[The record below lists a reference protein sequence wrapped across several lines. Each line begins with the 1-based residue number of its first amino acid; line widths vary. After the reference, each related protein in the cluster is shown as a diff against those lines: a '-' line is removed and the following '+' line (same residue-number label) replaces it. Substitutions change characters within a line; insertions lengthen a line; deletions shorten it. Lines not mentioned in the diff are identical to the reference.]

1 MPSLLKRKGLLTDC
15 FFFLFSFFSK
25 KKKILISLKIIPTP
39 DSLSITNS
47 FSYEQLK
54 NLLTRELLN
63 KASFDFLLSKG
74 NWRACDVLNFH
85 LRLSFREVMSQKLA
99 LDKMLKE
106 ILQFLS
112 SILTFPQTLKMVSHE
127 EQINLGNILS
137 DDIKKVILFLINN
150 DFIFTDD

>member
-1 MPSLLKRKGLLTDC
+1 
-15 FFFLFSFFSK
+15 
-25 KKKILISLKIIPTP
+25 
-39 DSLSITNS
+39 
-47 FSYEQLK
+47 
-54 NLLTRELLN
+54 
-63 KASFDFLLSKG
+63 
-74 NWRACDVLNFH
+74 
-85 LRLSFREVMSQKLA
+85 MSQKLA